1 VSLDVVI
8 VDDAAEVR
16 RLLRTAL
23 RFRSRFATA
32 GEAAT
37 AADGLALVQRLR
49 PHIVIL
55 DLGLPDL
62 SGQHLVNRIREASPT
77 SKIVIFTGSEA
88 DDPAWFADRSAAYVH
103 KDQLDQLID
112 TLESLTTPPP
122 SATSQLTLPATPAS
136 VALVREHVRRQT
148 AGWSVPQLTDDAV
161 VIASELA
168 ANALEHAR
176 TGFDLRLELRE
187 GQVLRIEVTD
197 HGRGSPEPQIPSID
211 SERGRGLFIVSVLAG
226 AWGIQPSPDDGKVVW
241 AELVDPLTD
250 DQPGAELRE

>member
-16 RLLRTAL
+16 RMLRTAL

-32 GEAAT
+32 GEAGT
-37 AADGLALVQRLR
+37 AADALALVRRLR

-62 SGQHLVNRIREASPT
+62 SGEHLVNRIREASPF
-77 SKIVIFTGSEA
+77 SKIVIFTGSDAE
-88 DDPAWFADRSAAYVH
+88 DPAWFADRSSAYVH
-103 KDQLDQLID
+103 KDQMDRLVD

-122 SATSQLTLPATPAS
+122 SATSHLTLPASPAS
-136 VALVREHVRRQT
+136 VALAREHVRRQT
-148 AGWSVPQLTDDAV
+148 AEWSVPRLTDDAV
-161 VIASELA
+161 VIARELA
-168 ANALEHAR
+168 ANALEHGR

-197 HGRGSPEPQIPSID
+197 HGRGNPEPQIPSMD

-226 AWGIQPSPDDGKVVW
+226 AWGIQPSPEDGKVVW
-241 AELVDPLTD
+241 AELGDPETD
-250 DQPGAELRE
+250 GEPGAGVRK

>member
-1 VSLDVVI
+1 MSLEVVI
-8 VDDAAEVR
+8 VDDAPEVR
-16 RLLRTAL
+16 RMLRTAL
-23 RFRSRFATA
+23 RFRSRFTTT

-37 AADGLALVQRLR
+37 AADAFALVRRLR

-62 SGQHLVNRIREASPT
+62 SGHHLVNRIREESPS

-88 DDPAWFADRSAAYVH
+88 DDPAWFADRSAAFVH
-103 KDQLDQLID
+103 KDELDRLID
-112 TLESLTTPPP
+112 TLESLTTPSP
-122 SATSQLTLPATPAS
+122 SATSQLSLPASPAS

-148 AGWSVPQLTDDAV
+148 TGWSVPQLTDDAV

-176 TGFDLRLELRE
+176 TSFDLRLELRD
-187 GQVLRIEVTD
+187 GHVVRVEVTD
-197 HGRGSPEPQIPSID
+197 HGSGNPEPQIPSVE

-226 AWGIQPSPDDGKVVW
+226 SWGIRPSPRDGKVVW
-241 AELVDPLTD
+241 AEIVDPV
-250 DQPGAELRE
+250 